1 MKRHALDPIS
11 LVAGLTFGFLALF
24 FLFGDHTTND
34 LAWPWAAVI
43 PLMAIGAA
51 AVLVGL
57 RRALAHEGT
66 PETSPAVDEESDAD
80 SPESEI
86 RLDP

>member
-1 MKRHALDPIS
+1 VRRHAVDPIS

-24 FLFGDHTTND
+24 FLFGDHTAND

-43 PLMAIGAA
+43 PLMAFGAA

-57 RRALAHEGT
+57 RRALASDGSHDR
-66 PETSPAVDEESDAD
+66 PPDRVDEAETDAA
-80 SPESEI
+80 P
-86 RLDP
+86 PVPPTAP